1 MVDEKRKTTV
11 PIPPVGAD
19 GEQPILNTT
28 TGIITGGEGEI
39 NSPGVISQENFLE
52 FQRLYDRLNNPAYLH
67 TVTLSELYETSYPS
81 RPPII
86 IPRPLAKPWLRHWIR
101 LVATLV
107 TEYAAV
113 ASVPRWPMIAECAEM
128 LSPHDRLLARVGSAT
143 SHISFSS
150 CLEK

>member
-39 NSPGVISQENFLE
+39 NSPGEISQENFLE

-86 IPRPLAKPWLRHWIR
+86 
-101 LVATLV
+101 
-107 TEYAAV
+107 
-113 ASVPRWPMIAECAEM
+113 
-128 LSPHDRLLARVGSAT
+128 DGLL
-143 SHISFSS
+143 
-150 CLEK
+150 